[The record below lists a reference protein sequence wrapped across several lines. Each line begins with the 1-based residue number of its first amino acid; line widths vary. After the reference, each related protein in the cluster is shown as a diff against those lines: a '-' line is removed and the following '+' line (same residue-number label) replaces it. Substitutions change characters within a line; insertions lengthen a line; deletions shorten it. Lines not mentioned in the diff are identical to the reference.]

1 MKRIVKNNRIQNM
14 EISLTPKLEQ
24 FIKKQVDSGR
34 YASEAD
40 VVLAAVQ
47 SFEER
52 EMIYQ
57 GRFDELRREVM
68 IGYEAAERGEVI
80 DGEIVF
86 ENLRTKLNQ
95 RRDQSGK

>member
-1 MKRIVKNNRIQNM
+1 M

-24 FIKKQVDSGR
+24 FVKRQVDSGH

-47 SFEER
+47 FLEER
-52 EMIYQ
+52 EMVCQ
-57 GRFDELRREVM
+57 GKFDELHREIM
-68 IGYEAAERGEVI
+68 IGDEAAERGEGR
-80 DGEIVF
+80 DSEAVF

-95 RRDQSGK
+95 RRNQSGR